1 MAEVSYCFG
10 RKNGSFTGHRGVRG
24 QQAGDTAA
32 LGWGLLIKKEDLAR
46 RKIVTTDSYPVKDEK
61 TGEIKWKDKETI
73 WHDVLVFRPNAAHFA
88 RDLKKGDAVTI
99 SGSLSYQPFKDENG
113 NLKRGAN
120 IIANYIEKVEYNR
133 QEELSFDEIN
143 ALARTV

>member
-1 MAEVSYCFG
+1 MATNCKIELNGFLGADPKSVS
-10 RKNGSFTGHRGVRG
+10 KNGKTFISLRV
-24 QQAGDTAA
+24 A
-32 LGWGLLIKKEDLAR
+32 
-46 RKIVTTDSYPVKDEK
+46 TTDTYPVKDEK
-61 TGEIKWKDKETI
+61 TGETKWKDKETI

-99 SGSLSYQPFKDENG
+99 TGSLSYQPFKDENG
-113 NLKRGAN
+113 IPKRGVN

-143 ALARTV
+143 AAFFQAA

>member
-1 MAEVSYCFG
+1 MATNCKIELNGYLGNDPKSIS
-10 RKNGSFTGHRGVRG
+10 KNGKTFI
-24 QQAGDTAA
+24 A
-32 LGWGLLIKKEDLAR
+32 LRIA
-46 RKIVTTDSYPVKDEK
+46 TTDSYPVKDEK

-88 RDLKKGDAVTI
+88 RDLKKGDAVSIT
-99 SGSLSYQPFKDENG
+99 GSLSYQPFKDENG

-143 ALARTV
+143 AALSQAA